1 MERSKENSR
10 SNYLINKYSHIM
22 KWRND
27 AILKTGVIEIAVDK
41 VHPSKLD
48 YGESAEFVLM
58 VAINALKISQTYGKE
73 DFIVYCD
80 MREASIKN
88 FSYKYIKYVDAI
100 VMKAMPYRL
109 RTAFFILGKSSNY
122 AILYQAFYK
131 IAQRIIHPE
140 TMEKF
145 KILYK

>member
-1 MERSKENSR
+1 
-10 SNYLINKYSHIM
+10 M

-109 RTAFFILGKSSNY
+109 RTSFFILGKSSNY

-131 IAQRIIHPE
+131 IAEKIIHPE

>member
-10 SNYLINKYSHIM
+10 SNYLINKYGHIM

-73 DFIVYCD
+73 DFVVYCD
-80 MREASIKN
+80 MREATIKN

-109 RTAFFILGKSSNY
+109 RTAFFI
-122 AILYQAFYK
+122 
-131 IAQRIIHPE
+131 
-140 TMEKF
+140 
-145 KILYK
+145 